1 MQELFDTFFRW
12 LGIEVTSVSV
22 TEDGD
27 DISVKVETP
36 DSPLLIGMHG
46 KNLEIFQHLLG
57 RMAEKKKWQFIHLH
71 LEVNDY
77 MKSKDDRLFRF
88 LDSKIAFVMESGK
101 TIRIPN
107 LNSYER
113 KKAHNY
119 IAEKA
124 INGLGTKSEGEGAER
139 ALCLSYT
146 GELKKNE
153 ARTSSSLSST
163 SRIGDDLSEDGVG
176 I

>member
-1 MQELFDTFFRW
+1 
-12 LGIEVTSVSV
+12 
-22 TEDGD
+22 
-27 DISVKVETP
+27 
-36 DSPLLIGMHG
+36 
-46 KNLEIFQHLLG
+46 
-57 RMAEKKKWQFIHLH
+57 
-71 LEVNDY
+71 